1 MSHSVFKLPRVLL
14 DMKGTNA
21 LSCVR
26 LSSVEYFHFGLGL
39 MSNPPSSSSRAWP
52 NGGELTKL
60 LYFQFDREAA
70 QLLCCCLEKGAF
82 SNVAAGVGVSP
93 HYLSGHVS
101 CFLPAVGKDA
111 AQKRNDAVETW
122 VAVPAVLAPP
132 SG

>member
-1 MSHSVFKLPRVLL
+1 MSQSVFKLSSVLL

-26 LSSVEYFHFGLGL
+26 SSSVEYFHFGLGL
-39 MSNPPSSSSRAWP
+39 MSTPESSSRAWR

-60 LYFQFDREAA
+60 LYFQFDREDA

-82 SNVAAGVGVSP
+82 SNVAAGVGGSP

-111 AQKRNDAVETW
+111 AQKRNDAVEAC

-132 SG
+132 TG

>member
-1 MSHSVFKLPRVLL
+1 MSHSVFKLSRVLL
-14 DMKGTNA
+14 DMKGTNT

-39 MSNPPSSSSRAWP
+39 MSNPPSSSRAWP
-52 NGGELTKL
+52 NGGELTEL

>member
-1 MSHSVFKLPRVLL
+1 MANRASALPSVLL
-14 DMKGTNA
+14 NMKGTNA
-21 LSCVR
+21 LSCVW
-26 LSSVEYFHFGLGL
+26 LSSVEYFHFWLGL
-39 MSNPPSSSSRAWP
+39 MSIPPSSSRAWP
-52 NGGELTKL
+52 NGGELTEL
-60 LYFQFDREAA
+60 LYFQFDREAD

-82 SNVAAGVGVSP
+82 SNVAAGVGGSP

-122 VAVPAVLAPP
+122 VAVPAVFAPP